1 MEKFTRAEIRKII
14 GESCTDEIENQLVA
28 LHLGVVDPLKDDV
41 TRYKADAE
49 KLPGVQKELDDLKA
63 QGDGGYKAKYE
74 AEHKAFGDYKA
85 NVDAE
90 KTTAAKEKALETAL
104 KKVGIADKR
113 LQSVARL
120 CKGDGLLDKLELDE
134 KGAIKDSDKLENSL
148 KESYSDYIVTTS
160 TQGANTAN
168 PPANSGGAKLTMADI
183 YKKDEKGR
191 YVMDYEARLKA
202 IEENL
207 NNQNT

>member
-1 MEKFTRAEIRKII
+1 MAKFTRAEIRKII

-49 KLPGVQKELDDLKA
+49 KLPGVQKELDDLKGK
-63 QGDGGYKAKYE
+63 GDDGYKEKYE
-74 AEHKAFGDYKA
+74 SEHKAFEEYKSSVA
-85 NVDAE
+85 AE

-134 KGAIKDSDKLENSL
+134 KGAIKDSDKLETSL
-148 KESYSDYIVTTS
+148 KEFYSDYIVTTS

-168 PPANSGGAKLTMADI
+168 PPAGNGGSGSITAEAF
-183 YKKDEKGR
+183 KKMGYAE
-191 YVMDYEARLKA
+191 RLKLYKESPEQYA
-202 IEENL
+202 EL
-207 NNQNT
+207 ANNKGD

>member
-1 MEKFTRAEIRKII
+1 MAKFTRAEIRKII

-49 KLPGVQKELDDLKA
+49 KLPSVQKELDDLKA

-74 AEHKAFGDYKA
+74 AEHKAFWDYKA

-120 CKGDGLLDKLELDE
+120 CKGDGLLDKLQLDE
-134 KGAIKDSDKLENSL
+134 KGTIKDSDKLETSL

-160 TQGANTAN
+160 TQGANTPN
-168 PPANSGGAKLTMADI
+168 PPAGNGGGGITAEAF
-183 YKKDEKGR
+183 KKMGYAE
-191 YVMDYEARLKA
+191 RLKLYKESPEQYA
-202 IEENL
+202 EL
-207 NNQNT
+207 ANNKGD

>member
-1 MEKFTRAEIRKII
+1 MAKFTRAEIRKII

-49 KLPGVQKELDDLKA
+49 KLPAVQKELDDLKGK
-63 QGDGGYKAKYE
+63 GDDGYKEKYE
-74 AEHKAFGDYKA
+74 SEHQAFEDYKTSVA
-85 NVDAE
+85 AE

-120 CKGDGLLDKLELDE
+120 CKGDGLLDKLELDD
-134 KGAIKDSDKLENSL
+134 KGAIKDSDKLEASL

-168 PPANSGGAKLTMADI
+168 PPAGNGGSGSITAEAFKKMGYAD
-183 YKKDEKGR
+183 
-191 YVMDYEARLKA
+191 RLKLKKESPEQYA
-202 IEENL
+202 ELANSKGD
-207 NNQNT
+207 

>member
-1 MEKFTRAEIRKII
+1 MAKFTRAEIRKII

-90 KTTAAKEKALETAL
+90 KTTAAKEKALSDVLL
-104 KKVGIADKR
+104 KIGISEKR
-113 LQSVARL
+113 ISSVARL
-120 CKGDGLLDKLELDE
+120 AKGDGLLDKLELDD
-134 KGAIKDSDKLENSL
+134 KGAIKDAAALEKSL
-148 KESYSDYIVTTS
+148 KTDYGEYITKSS
-160 TQGANTAN
+160 TKGADTPT
-168 PPANSGGAKLTMADI
+168 PPANSGGANLTMADI

>member
-1 MEKFTRAEIRKII
+1 MAKFTRAEIRKII

-63 QGDGGYKAKYE
+63 QGDDGYKAKYE
-74 AEHKAFGDYKA
+74 SEHQAFEDYKA
-85 NVDAE
+85 SVAAE

-120 CKGDGLLDKLELDE
+120 CKGDGLLDKLELDD
-134 KGAIKDSDKLENSL
+134 KGAIKDSDKLEASL
-148 KESYSDYIVTTS
+148 KESYSDYIVKTS
-160 TQGANTAN
+160 TQGANTPT
-168 PPANSGGAKLTMADI
+168 PPANSGAKLTMADI

>member
-1 MEKFTRAEIRKII
+1 MAKFTRAEIRKII

-49 KLPGVQKELDDLKA
+49 KLPAVQKELDDLKGK
-63 QGDGGYKAKYE
+63 GDDGYKEKYE
-74 AEHKAFGDYKA
+74 SEHQAFEDYKTSVA
-85 NVDAE
+85 AE

-120 CKGDGLLDKLELDE
+120 CKGDGLLDKLELDD
-134 KGAIKDSDKLENSL
+134 KGAIKDSDKLEASL

-168 PPANSGGAKLTMADI
+168 PPAGTGGSGSITAEAFKKMGYAD
-183 YKKDEKGR
+183 
-191 YVMDYEARLKA
+191 RLKLKKESPEQYA
-202 IEENL
+202 EL
-207 NNQNT
+207 ANNKGD

>member
-1 MEKFTRAEIRKII
+1 MAKFTRAEIRKII

-74 AEHKAFGDYKA
+74 AEHKAFEDYKTSVA
-85 NVDAE
+85 AE

-120 CKGDGLLDKLELDE
+120 CKGDGLLDKLELDD
-134 KGAIKDSDKLENSL
+134 KGAIKDSDKLEASL

-168 PPANSGGAKLTMADI
+168 PPAGNGGSGSITAEAFKKMGYAD
-183 YKKDEKGR
+183 
-191 YVMDYEARLKA
+191 RLKLKKESPEQYA
-202 IEENL
+202 EL
-207 NNQNT
+207 ANNKGD